1 MSGLEAPL
9 REAAA
14 ACVHAY
20 RVGSHAVLWF
30 VRADNLA
37 KETVAVNMPGTGKEH
52 PNRRQA
58 PPAFAKIVPRL
69 DRSLRFFEEV
79 RREREKF

>member
-1 MSGLEAPL
+1 MSGPEAPL
-9 REAAA
+9 SEAAA

-52 PNRRQA
+52 PNRRR
-58 PPAFAKIVPRL
+58 KLR
-69 DRSLRFFEEV
+69 RSLRFCEEV